1 MRNRRQI
8 ESGIMEQLQTG
19 GIGQYRT
26 QIWCRKVTV
35 AAKTHKMFIAASV
48 GNLQQAQPVT
58 RGDEPHGFGVYGDGA
73 IGQYACGKVF
83 FV

>member
-1 MRNRRQI
+1 
-8 ESGIMEQLQTG
+8 
-19 GIGQYRT
+19 
-26 QIWCRKVTV
+26 
-35 AAKTHKMFIAASV
+35 MFIAVSV

-73 IGQYACGKVF
+73 IGQHACGKVF